1 MLRIH
6 NPKGFI
12 RLGNN
17 VRINSAEWSNPIGY
31 VGKTNFKIVGAASI
45 EIGDDVGISCASFV
59 ANTKITVGDRVLIG
73 AGVKMYDTDFHSLD
87 MNERI
92 DKQNEVVV
100 SKEIIIG
107 NDCFIGAGVTILK
120 GVHIGDNVVIG
131 ANSLVTKDLQS
142 NGIYAGSPAKLIR
155 RL

>member
-17 VRINSAEWSNPIGY
+17 VRINSAEWANPIGY
-31 VGKTNFKIVGAASI
+31 TGKTNFKIIGTASI
-45 EIGDDVGISCASFV
+45 IIGDDVGISCASFI
-59 ANTKITVGDRVLIG
+59 ANKKITIGDRALIG
-73 AGVKMYDTDFHSLD
+73 AGVKLYDTDFHSLD

-92 DKQNEVVV
+92 NKQNEVVV

-120 GVHIGDNVVIG
+120 GVHIGDNVVVG
-131 ANSLVTKDLQS
+131 AGSLVTNDLQS
-142 NGIYAGSPAKLIR
+142 NCLYAGNPAKLIR

>member
-6 NPKGFI
+6 NPKGTL

-17 VRINSAEWSNPIGY
+17 VRINSAEWANPIGY
-31 VGKTNFKIVGAASI
+31 AGKTNFKIVGAASI

-59 ANTKITVGDRVLIG
+59 ANTRIEIGNRVLIG
-73 AGVKMYDTDFHSLD
+73 AGVKMYDTDFHSLN

-92 DKQNEVVV
+92 NKQNESVV
-100 SKEIIIG
+100 SKEITIG

-120 GVHIGDNVVIG
+120 GVHVGDNVVIG
-131 ANSLVTKDLQS
+131 ANSLVTKDLPS
-142 NGIYAGSPAKLIR
+142 NGIYAGNPAKLIR